1 MVRAS
6 PTTAKIHPLTPSQAP
21 TSGKKRT
28 TMRAKVAAATRPA
41 TTSPNVSTSSSN
53 TKAGK
58 RALKHDTLISRI
70 EKSQKKPLK
79 RRRPGKKLNTALDS
93 LADALPE
100 LEEEG
105 SEDDD
110 EWEGIDEEGD
120 AQDTMLGTLRK
131 QVRVRKAKPVDG
143 KMKLKT
149 LKSRP
154 GALKR
159 KQKMEES
166 EKERFGRNC
175 VVVEKGKRA
184 WKTFDLEGFRM
195 GLGRED
201 DEEKEEDMMFG

>member
-1 MVRAS
+1 M
-6 PTTAKIHPLTPSQAP
+6 AP
-21 TSGKKRT
+21 TNGKKRT
-28 TMRAKVAAATRPA
+28 TMRAKVAAASRPA
-41 TTSPNVSTSSSN
+41 TTATTATTSSAN

-100 LEEEG
+100 LEEN
-105 SEDDD
+105 SDD
-110 EWEGIDEEGD
+110 EWEGIDEDDKDMDG
-120 AQDTMLGTLRK
+120 ALGELSK
-131 QVRVRKAKPVDG
+131 MVRVRKAKPADG

-159 KQKMEES
+159 KQKLEES
-166 EKERFGRNC
+166 EKERFGKNLASMSVPAQAASDAGDSSNRWAALR
-175 VVVEKGKRA
+175 GFIGQ
-184 WKTFDLEGFRM
+184 TLEQNPGFA
-195 GLGRED
+195 
-201 DEEKEEDMMFG
+201 KKA

>member
-1 MVRAS
+1 
-6 PTTAKIHPLTPSQAP
+6 
-21 TSGKKRT
+21 
-28 TMRAKVAAATRPA
+28 MRAKVAAASRPA
-41 TTSPNVSTSSSN
+41 PTSTTSTTTSSN

-100 LEEEG
+100 LEENSDDDWEG
-105 SEDDD
+105 VDEDDKA
-110 EWEGIDEEGD
+110 EGMDG
-120 AQDTMLGTLRK
+120 ALGELSK
-131 QVRVRKAKPVDG
+131 MVRVRKAKPADG

-166 EKERFGRNC
+166 EKERFGKNLASMSAAPAQSAPQAGGSSDRWAALR
-175 VVVEKGKRA
+175 GFIGQ
-184 WKTFDLEGFRM
+184 TLEQNPGFA
-195 GLGRED
+195 
-201 DEEKEEDMMFG
+201 KKA

>member
-1 MVRAS
+1 
-6 PTTAKIHPLTPSQAP
+6 
-21 TSGKKRT
+21 
-28 TMRAKVAAATRPA
+28 MRAKVAAASRPA
-41 TTSPNVSTSSSN
+41 TTATSATTSSAN
-53 TKAGK
+53 TKASK

-100 LEEEG
+100 LEEN
-105 SEDDD
+105 SDD
-110 EWEGIDEEGD
+110 EWEGFDEDDKDMDG
-120 AQDTMLGTLRK
+120 ALGELSK
-131 QVRVRKAKPVDG
+131 MVRVRKAKPADG

-166 EKERFGRNC
+166 EKERFGKNLASMSAPAQAAPGAGDSSNRWAALR
-175 VVVEKGKRA
+175 GFIGQ
-184 WKTFDLEGFRM
+184 TLEQNPGFA
-195 GLGRED
+195 
-201 DEEKEEDMMFG
+201 KKP

>member
-1 MVRAS
+1 
-6 PTTAKIHPLTPSQAP
+6 
-21 TSGKKRT
+21 
-28 TMRAKVAAATRPA
+28 MRAKVAAASRPA
-41 TTSPNVSTSSSN
+41 TTATTATTSSAN

-100 LEEEG
+100 LEEN
-105 SEDDD
+105 SDD
-110 EWEGIDEEGD
+110 EWEGIDEDDDKDMDE
-120 AQDTMLGTLRK
+120 ALGELSK
-131 QVRVRKAKPVDG
+131 MVRVRKAKPADG

-166 EKERFGRNC
+166 EKERFGKNLASMSAPAQAAAEAGGSSNRWAALR
-175 VVVEKGKRA
+175 GFIGQ
-184 WKTFDLEGFRM
+184 TLEQNPGFA
-195 GLGRED
+195 
-201 DEEKEEDMMFG
+201 KKA

>member
-1 MVRAS
+1 MA
-6 PTTAKIHPLTPSQAP
+6 QAP
-21 TSGKKRT
+21 TNGKKRT
-28 TMRAKVAAATRPA
+28 TMRAKVAAASRPA
-41 TTSPNVSTSSSN
+41 TTAPSATTSSSN

-100 LEEEG
+100 LEENT
-105 SEDDD
+105 DD
-110 EWEGIDEEGD
+110 EWEGIDEDDKTDGMNGALGD
-120 AQDTMLGTLRK
+120 LSKM
-131 QVRVRKAKPVDG
+131 VRVRKAKPADG

-166 EKERFGRNC
+166 EKERFGKNLASMSVPAQSAPDASASSDRWAALR
-175 VVVEKGKRA
+175 GFIGQ
-184 WKTFDLEGFRM
+184 TLEQNPGFA
-195 GLGRED
+195 
-201 DEEKEEDMMFG
+201 KKA

>member
-1 MVRAS
+1 
-6 PTTAKIHPLTPSQAP
+6 
-21 TSGKKRT
+21 
-28 TMRAKVAAATRPA
+28 MRAKVAAASRPA
-41 TTSPNVSTSSSN
+41 TTTTSSTTSSSIN
-53 TKAGK
+53 KAGK

-100 LEEEG
+100 LEEN
-105 SEDDD
+105 SDDD
-110 EWEGIDEEGD
+110 WEGIDEDDKAEGMD
-120 AQDTMLGTLRK
+120 GALGELSK
-131 QVRVRKAKPVDG
+131 MVRVRKVKPADG

-166 EKERFGRNC
+166 EKERFGKNLASMSAPAQSAAEAGGSSDRWAALR
-175 VVVEKGKRA
+175 GFIGQ
-184 WKTFDLEGFRM
+184 TLEQNPGFA
-195 GLGRED
+195 
-201 DEEKEEDMMFG
+201 KKA

>member
-1 MVRAS
+1 
-6 PTTAKIHPLTPSQAP
+6 
-21 TSGKKRT
+21 
-28 TMRAKVAAATRPA
+28 MRAKVAAASRPA
-41 TTSPNVSTSSSN
+41 PTSTTSTASSSN

-100 LEEEG
+100 LEEN
-105 SEDDD
+105 SDDD
-110 EWEGIDEEGD
+110 WEGIDEDEKKEGMD
-120 AQDTMLGTLRK
+120 GTLGELSK
-131 QVRVRKAKPVDG
+131 MVRVRKAKPADG
-143 KMKLKT
+143 KMKMKT

-166 EKERFGRNC
+166 EKERFGKNLASMSAPAQSAPSAGGSSDRWAALR
-175 VVVEKGKRA
+175 GFIGQ
-184 WKTFDLEGFRM
+184 TLEQNPGFA
-195 GLGRED
+195 
-201 DEEKEEDMMFG
+201 KKA

>member
-1 MVRAS
+1 
-6 PTTAKIHPLTPSQAP
+6 
-21 TSGKKRT
+21 
-28 TMRAKVAAATRPA
+28 MRAKVAAASRPA
-41 TTSPNVSTSSSN
+41 TTATTATTSSAN

-100 LEEEG
+100 LEEN
-105 SEDDD
+105 SDD
-110 EWEGIDEEGD
+110 EWEGIDEDDKDMDG
-120 AQDTMLGTLRK
+120 ALGELSK
-131 QVRVRKAKPVDG
+131 MVRVRKAKPADG

-166 EKERFGRNC
+166 EKERFGKNLASMSLPVQATPDAGGSSNRWAALR
-175 VVVEKGKRA
+175 GFIGQ
-184 WKTFDLEGFRM
+184 TLEQNPGFA
-195 GLGRED
+195 
-201 DEEKEEDMMFG
+201 KKA

>member
-1 MVRAS
+1 M
-6 PTTAKIHPLTPSQAP
+6 AP
-21 TSGKKRT
+21 TPGKKRT

-41 TTSPNVSTSSSN
+41 TTSPNITTSSSN
-53 TKAGK
+53 KKAGK

-100 LEEEG
+100 LEE
-105 SEDDD
+105 DDD
-110 EWEGIDEEGD
+110 DEEWEGIDEDGD
-120 AQDTMLGTLRK
+120 AQDTMLGALRK
-131 QVRVRKAKPVDG
+131 QVRVRKAKPTDG

-166 EKERFGRNC
+166 EKERFGRNLASMS
-175 VVVEKGKRA
+175 VQPAAGAAAAAGQTDGSANRWA
-184 WKTFDLEGFRM
+184 ALRGFIGQTLEQNPGF
-195 GLGRED
+195 
-201 DEEKEEDMMFG
+201 KKA

>member
-1 MVRAS
+1 M
-6 PTTAKIHPLTPSQAP
+6 AP
-21 TSGKKRT
+21 TNGKKRT
-28 TMRAKVAAATRPA
+28 TMRAKVAAASRPA
-41 TTSPNVSTSSSN
+41 TTSPGVTTSSSN

-100 LEEEG
+100 LEEN
-105 SEDDD
+105 SDDD
-110 EWEGIDEEGD
+110 WEGIDEDEKTDGMD
-120 AQDTMLGTLRK
+120 GALGELSK
-131 QVRVRKAKPVDG
+131 MVRVRKAKPTDG

-166 EKERFGRNC
+166 EKERFGKNLASMSVPTQAAPDAAGSATRWAALR
-175 VVVEKGKRA
+175 GFIGQ
-184 WKTFDLEGFRM
+184 TLEQNPGF
-195 GLGRED
+195 
-201 DEEKEEDMMFG
+201 KKA

>member
-1 MVRAS
+1 M
-6 PTTAKIHPLTPSQAP
+6 PQHLTQPKAP

-41 TTSPNVSTSSSN
+41 TTSPNVTTSSSH

-79 RRRPGKKLNTALDS
+79 RRRPGKKLNTVLDS
-93 LADALPE
+93 LADALPD
-100 LEEEG
+100 LEEED
-105 SEDDD
+105 DDD
-110 EWEGIDEEGD
+110 EWEGIDEDGD

-131 QVRVRKAKPVDG
+131 QVRVRKAKPTDG

-166 EKERFGRNC
+166 EKERFGRNLASMS
-175 VVVEKGKRA
+175 VQPAEATAAGQTDGSANRWA
-184 WKTFDLEGFRM
+184 ALRGFIGQTLEQNPGF
-195 GLGRED
+195 
-201 DEEKEEDMMFG
+201 KKA

>member
-1 MVRAS
+1 
-6 PTTAKIHPLTPSQAP
+6 
-21 TSGKKRT
+21 
-28 TMRAKVAAATRPA
+28 MRAKVAAASRPA
-41 TTSPNVSTSSSN
+41 TTATNSTTSSSIN
-53 TKAGK
+53 KAGK

-100 LEEEG
+100 LEEN
-105 SEDDD
+105 SDDD
-110 EWEGIDEEGD
+110 WEGIDEDDKTEGMD
-120 AQDTMLGTLRK
+120 GALGELSK
-131 QVRVRKAKPVDG
+131 MVRVRKAKPADG

-166 EKERFGRNC
+166 EKERFGKNLASMSAPAQTAADAGGSSDRWAALR
-175 VVVEKGKRA
+175 GFIGQ
-184 WKTFDLEGFRM
+184 TLEQNPGFA
-195 GLGRED
+195 
-201 DEEKEEDMMFG
+201 KKA

>member
-1 MVRAS
+1 M
-6 PTTAKIHPLTPSQAP
+6 AP

-166 EKERFGRNC
+166 EKERFGRNLASMS
-175 VVVEKGKRA
+175 VQPAAGDAVAGQTDGSANRWA
-184 WKTFDLEGFRM
+184 ALRGFIGQTLEQNPGF
-195 GLGRED
+195 
-201 DEEKEEDMMFG
+201 KKA